1 MNWIINSL
9 SVMNS
14 PEPETV
20 VMSNFTINDTQS
32 GLTGSVTYSVN
43 LLPNDGKN
51 FIPYADITQA
61 EAIQWTQ
68 DALGADRVA
77 AMEAEVQALID
88 AQKVPTPQ
96 PAPLPWVPVEATTLP
111 AEVAPPAPDMSA
123 PVA

>member
-9 SVMNS
+9 SVMNT

-32 GLTGSVTYSVN
+32 GLTGSVTYCVN

-68 DALGADRVA
+68 DALGADRVT
-77 AMEAEVQALID
+77 AMEAEVDALITQ
-88 AQKVPTPQ
+88 AAIPEPQ
-96 PAPLPWVPVEATTLP
+96 PQPLPWVAPEPVVE
-111 AEVAPPAPDMSA
+111 EVAE
-123 PVA
+123 

>member
-51 FIPYADITQA
+51 FIPYADITQV
-61 EAIQWTQ
+61 EAVQWTQ

>member
-1 MNWIINSL
+1 MKWTINSL
-9 SVMNS
+9 SVMNL

-20 VMSNFTINDTQS
+20 TMSNFTISDTQN
-32 GLTGSVTYSVN
+32 GLSGSVTYSVN

-68 DALGADRVA
+68 DALGVDRVA
-77 AMEAEVQALID
+77 AMEAEVQAQID

-96 PAPLPWVPVEATTLP
+96 PAPLPWVAPEATDVVP
-111 AEVAPPAPDMSA
+111 A
-123 PVA
+123 